1 MLLWSLKSSKTK
13 TLFNVKP
20 QSYCISDLL
29 VFFTFSK
36 MRHLSL
42 LVVCLRQMLF
52 RSIMSFSR
60 FYRKEGFRFLRFPN
74 QHPTCFMSVFLLS
87 FFLSIYLFVCSNS
100 PILLFFLCFF
110 FCRCVSCLGFS
121 LLSLFL
127 SFCYSLHFFVLLIL
141 FLLSL
146 LSMILTTM
154 SFTLCARVSFF
165 LLLF

>member
-20 QSYCISDLL
+20 QAYCISDLL
-29 VFFTFSK
+29 GFFSFSK

-74 QHPTCFMSVFLLS
+74 QHPTCFLSVFLLS
-87 FFLSIYLFVCSNS
+87 FFLSIFSFVQTRLYFSFFSVSSSVAVFLVWVFLYC
-100 PILLFFLCFF
+100 PYFFPFAILYIFSFSWYFFFFLFFLWF
-110 FCRCVSCLGFS
+110 
-121 LLSLFL
+121 
-127 SFCYSLHFFVLLIL
+127 
-141 FLLSL
+141 
-146 LSMILTTM
+146 
-154 SFTLCARVSFF
+154 
-165 LLLF
+165 